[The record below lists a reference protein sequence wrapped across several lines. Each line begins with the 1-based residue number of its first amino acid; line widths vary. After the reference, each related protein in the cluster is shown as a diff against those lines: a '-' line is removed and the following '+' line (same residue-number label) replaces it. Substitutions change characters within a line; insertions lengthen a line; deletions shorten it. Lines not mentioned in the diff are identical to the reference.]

1 MNQSEFNKQERFNA
15 LIQETVTKGLT
26 YKFILD
32 ESKRNKW
39 NINARQAEEIAAQ
52 LNINTVKVLFYAL
65 ELNILNVD
73 NKTKKALQKQ
83 LKNKEQYH

>member
-15 LIQETVTKGLT
+15 LIQEALTKGLT

-39 NINARQAEEIAAQ
+39 NINARQAEEIATQ
-52 LNINTVKVLFYAL
+52 LNINTVRVLFYAL

-83 LKNKEQYH
+83 LKNKEQYQ

>member
-15 LIQETVTKGLT
+15 LIEEAKSKHLT
-26 YKFILD
+26 YKFVLD

-39 NINARQAEEIAAQ
+39 NINAKQAEQIGNS
-52 LNINTVKVLFYAL
+52 LSTNTVKVLFYAL
-65 ELNILNVD
+65 EINILNVD

-83 LKNKEQYH
+83 LKNKEQYQ